1 MVGNLLSNANKY
13 NETGKNIV
21 LRLMRKEGQTLI
33 EVLDDG
39 TAIDAAFVPR
49 MFEEFSRGDE
59 TRKTDGGTGLGLAIA
74 RKIMEKHHG
83 TLKYARKDGMNCFSV
98 SFGN

>member
-1 MVGNLLSNANKY
+1 
-13 NETGKNIV
+13 
-21 LRLMRKEGQTLI
+21 MRKEGQTLI

-39 TAIDAAFVPR
+39 TAIDAEFVPR

-74 RKIMEKHHG
+74 KEIVRMHG
-83 TLKYARKDGMNCFSV
+83 AQIEVFSQIGMGTRFVITFPAGTVVRRERRS
-98 SFGN
+98 